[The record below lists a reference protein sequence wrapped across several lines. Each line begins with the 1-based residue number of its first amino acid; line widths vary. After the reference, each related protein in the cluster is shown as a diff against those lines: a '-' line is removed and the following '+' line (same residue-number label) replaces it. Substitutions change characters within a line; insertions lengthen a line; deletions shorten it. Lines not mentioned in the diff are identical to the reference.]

1 MAIFLLS
8 VSAHV
13 VFSHAPPLRTVTSLK
28 AESSL
33 PIRLTQRGPLA
44 VHTRTRRLREEGPGS
59 RRFGVWELGHTR
71 RPLSINHYLYP
82 PKL

>member
-13 VFSHAPPLRTVTSLK
+13 VLSHAPSLRTVTSLK

-44 VHTRTRRLREEGPGS
+44 AHTRSGNSLRKVLDLGDSEFESWGIPGGHFPSIIISTRRS
-59 RRFGVWELGHTR
+59 
-71 RPLSINHYLYP
+71 
-82 PKL
+82 